1 MRRMIRHNST
11 KHVAGASA
19 ILALAFCTMGC
30 SRGAVRQTEAVSE
43 ISIPIAEGQGAE
55 GWNAYVAAIRQ
66 VREENTIRALYG
78 DAQRLTPVLDT
89 SDQGRLGSPRLSP
102 AIAKVL
108 ASNAAA
114 LRLIHEGLE
123 KPCRVPNLELRGPTD
138 VGAAGGMKAL
148 GVLLLLE
155 GRQQELERQPARAFE
170 SYQAVIRFGQQ
181 LRATAVGAL
190 LVSTRSIVE
199 DGCREMR
206 TALRTGIPMTD
217 RQIEQNISFLNK
229 TIAAMPSIQALLVRE
244 RDAAVGWVQ
253 VAVPQESEVLADA
266 REQGGPGYRPD
277 LPVIT
282 RQIRE
287 YYAAAMRAAAL
298 PCAEALASGVPRPSD
313 PIAAAVCDDS
323 RVLVYG
329 EHRLR
334 AALLATRLCFAVRRY
349 QEANRFAPRSLEA
362 MVPSF
367 LSAVPADPISGKPFR
382 IRSEGERYLVYS
394 VGPDGQDD
402 GGMTVAASYGRRGD
416 FIY

>member
-1 MRRMIRHNST
+1 MLA
-11 KHVAGASA
+11 KHHSIVRIAGVCAVVALPLGA
-19 ILALAFCTMGC
+19 MGC
-30 SRGAVRQTEAVSE
+30 SRAAVRPTEAISE
-43 ISIPIAEGQGAE
+43 VAIPIAEGQGAE
-55 GWNAYVAAIRQ
+55 GWNAYVLAVRQ
-66 VREENTIRALYG
+66 VRDENTIRTLYG
-78 DAQRLTPVLDT
+78 DAQRLAPVLDA

-123 KPCRVPNLELRGPTD
+123 KPCRVPNLELRGPSD

-155 GRQQELERQPARAFE
+155 GRQRELERQPARAFE
-170 SYQAVIRFGQQ
+170 SYQAVIRLGQQ

-206 TALRTGIPMTD
+206 TSLRTGVPMTD
-217 RQIEQNISFLNK
+217 GQIEQNISFIDK
-229 TIAAMPSIQALLVRE
+229 TIAAMPSIASLLTRE
-244 RDAAVGWVQ
+244 RDAALGWVQ
-253 VAVPQESEVLADA
+253 VAVPQKSEVLADA
-266 REQGGPGYRPD
+266 REQGGPDYRPD
-277 LPVIT
+277 LQVIT

-287 YYAAAMRAAAL
+287 YYAAAMRSAAL
-298 PCAEALASGVPRPSD
+298 PCAEALANGVPRPSD
-313 PIAAAVCDDS
+313 PIAAAVCDDY
-323 RVLVYG
+323 RTLVYG

-349 QEANRFAPRSLEA
+349 QETNRFAPRSLEA

-367 LSAVPADPISGKPFR
+367 LSAVPADPISGEPFR

-402 GGMTVAASYGRRGD
+402 GGKVMAVAYGQKGD